1 MKTLLTKLFAG
12 YYSLT
17 NIMKTINL
25 FPALLTF
32 LFFFIPA
39 IIFAQVIET
48 DPEISAPI
56 DGGLSILIAAG
67 VGYGVKKALQ
77 NKKRQEN
84 NL

>member
-1 MKTLLTKLFAG
+1 MKTLLTKLCAG
-12 YYSLT
+12 YYSFT

-25 FPALLTF
+25 FPALLTI
-32 LFFFIPA
+32 LLFFIPVVM
-39 IIFAQVIET
+39 FAQG
-48 DPEISAPI
+48 DPESVPI

>member
-1 MKTLLTKLFAG
+1 MKTLLTKLCAG
-12 YYSLT
+12 YNSLT

-25 FPALLTF
+25 FPALLTI
-32 LFFFIPA
+32 LLFFIPVVM
-39 IIFAQVIET
+39 FAQG
-48 DPEISAPI
+48 DPESVPI

-84 NL
+84 TL

>member
-1 MKTLLTKLFAG
+1 MKTLLTKLCAG
-12 YYSLT
+12 YYSFT

-25 FPALLTF
+25 FPALLTI
-32 LFFFIPA
+32 LLFFIPVVM
-39 IIFAQVIET
+39 FAQV
-48 DPEISAPI
+48 DPETPAPI

-84 NL
+84 AL

>member
-1 MKTLLTKLFAG
+1 MKTLLTKLCAG
-12 YYSLT
+12 YNSLT

-39 IIFAQVIET
+39 IIFAQEGG
-48 DPEISAPI
+48 DPEFVPI

-77 NKKRQEN
+77 NKRRQEN
-84 NL
+84 TL

>member
-12 YYSLT
+12 YYPLT
-17 NIMKTINL
+17 NIMKNFNL
-25 FPALLTF
+25 FPALLVAI
-32 LFFFIPA
+32 LFFIPVTL
-39 IIFAQVIET
+39 FAQGDLGDV
-48 DPEISAPI
+48 DAPI

-84 NL
+84 TL